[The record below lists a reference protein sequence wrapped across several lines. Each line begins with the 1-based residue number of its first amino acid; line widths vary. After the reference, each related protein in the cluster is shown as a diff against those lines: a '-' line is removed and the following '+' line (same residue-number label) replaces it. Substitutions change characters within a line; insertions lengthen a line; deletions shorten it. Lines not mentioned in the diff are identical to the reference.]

1 MPVYGS
7 ILYHYWNFNVE
18 CWRNFEIGVMGRSKS
33 LEMAPFDRSI
43 AYQFIFHCN
52 YGRRILYRFR
62 NNGRYWSKTT
72 FFHTPVP
79 KKRLPGYI
87 LAGSRLQP
95 LHQSHPK
102 LAQSCLWQH
111 NLCVSNF
118 VAVSYTVKVTQGHLK
133 WHTWV
138 WGPVYVFHCNFV
150 CISYRFWDIQRQRVA
165 YNKRTVMALRTI

>member
-79 KKRLPGYI
+79 RAGPSMRGALGNSLPSLLFPSSSSPSPSSPLPSLPLRSRTPLMQLGV
-87 LAGSRLQP
+87 LGSDGFL
-95 LHQSHPK
+95 
-102 LAQSCLWQH
+102 
-111 NLCVSNF
+111 
-118 VAVSYTVKVTQGHLK
+118 T
-133 WHTWV
+133 
-138 WGPVYVFHCNFV
+138 
-150 CISYRFWDIQRQRVA
+150 
-165 YNKRTVMALRTI
+165 RT